1 VDDGGFKKETV
12 ARRVDKIV
20 RLHSLARAVNIYH
33 EINLEAT
40 IWGILKKKFF
50 SRSKKGKSLPF
61 LSIRDAVKKYIKNLI
76 DKFVSSKAYPN

>member
-12 ARRVDKIV
+12 ARRVAKIA

-40 IWGILKKKFF
+40 IWEMLKKNFF
-50 SRSKKGKSLPF
+50 SRGKKGKSLPF
-61 LSIRDAVKKYIKNLI
+61 LSIKDV
-76 DKFVSSKAYPN
+76 V